1 MSLSER
7 LKQATKE
14 AMKAKD
20 KERLGTIRMASA
32 AIKQIEIDEKITLD
46 DDGILK
52 VLIKMVKQRK
62 DAISQF
68 EAAGRDDLVAKEA
81 AEVKVIE
88 EFMPQPLTEQEIN
101 DLIDKTVLELNAN
114 GMQDMGKVMGKLK
127 PQMEGKADMAKVSG
141 IIKARLTA

>member
-46 DDGILK
+46 DEGILK

-88 EFMPQPLTEQEIN
+88 EFMPQPLTEQEIS
-101 DLIDKTVLELNAN
+101 DLIEKTVLELDAN

-127 PQMEGKADMAKVSG
+127 PLMEGKADMAKVSG

>member
-7 LKQATKE
+7 LKQATKD

-32 AIKQIEIDEKITLD
+32 AIKQIEIDDKVTLD

-52 VLIKMVKQRK
+52 VLVKMVKQRK
-62 DAISQF
+62 DAMAQF
-68 EAAGRDDLVAKEA
+68 EAAGRTDLVEKEA
-81 AEVKVIE
+81 AEIKVIE
-88 EFMPQPLTEQEIN
+88 EFLPQPLSEEEIK
-101 DLIDKTVLELNAN
+101 DLIDQAVTELGAS

-127 PQMEGKADMAKVSG
+127 PTMSGRADMAKVSG
-141 IIKARLTA
+141 IIKARLSA